1 MALQATGDARL
12 VPLLAMAAC
21 DPEEEAWLQRAC
33 EGDPRA
39 FGWLLTRYRDR
50 VVRLAAHVLRNPDEA
65 EDAAQEAFV
74 RAFRSLRGYSGRS
87 SFYTWLYHIAVR
99 VCLDRRKL
107 RRWTAETPLADELAG
122 GPREVA
128 VDRLV
133 VEALLDR
140 LSPPMRAALVL
151 REMDG
156 LEYGEI
162 AEVLDIPIGTVRSR
176 LSAARAQ
183 FRELYQAANEEAE
196 RV

>member
-1 MALQATGDARL
+1 MALEATGDARL

-21 DPEEEAWLQRAC
+21 DPEEAAWLGRAR

-74 RAFRSLRGYSGRS
+74 RAFRGLRGYSGRS

-128 VDRLV
+128 ADRLV

-162 AEVLDIPIGTVRSR
+162 AEVLDIPMGTVRSR